1 MPMISSTRHKMDR
14 ICPQGPRAAAECLKC
29 SFTKGR
35 KERGHV
41 EREKGRKD
49 GGITQREKQRLIQ
62 YPLSPDLRPIS
73 INGGGWYVES

>member
-1 MPMISSTRHKMDR
+1 MPMVSSTRHKTDR

-35 KERGHV
+35 KERSHV

-49 GGITQREKQRLIQ
+49 GGKHRGKIKTN
-62 YPLSPDLRPIS
+62 SVS
-73 INGGGWYVES
+73 FVS